1 MATNTNI
8 KTESGCCCQAKAQ
21 SSSCKSKENTLEK
34 VSHNQQLIIEGAGC
48 ASCVG
53 KIEGA
58 LKATLGVVSAEMNF
72 ADRTVTVYGT
82 AKTKELI
89 KAVESAGYNAKPI
102 DDSSATG
109 ALDEKEAADF
119 AYYKKLMRD
128 TFIALSLGVPLMIY
142 SIVVGEM
149 TVETNL
155 ERMSWLVVGILT
167 FGVMYFSGKH
177 FYIGAW
183 KSFKNHSANMD
194 TLIALGTSTAWL
206 YSMVVVFA
214 PDAVPLMARH
224 VYFEATAMIIGLID
238 LGLALEIKARGKTSE
253 AIKRLIGLQAKTAT
267 VVRDNK
273 EVQIGIEQVL
283 FNDIVKVKP
292 GEKIPVDG
300 VVLEGHTSIDESM
313 LTGEPMPA
321 EKAEE
326 DEVVAGTL
334 NKSGMILF
342 RATRVGKDTAL
353 AQIINMVKRAQNS
366 KPPIGRLADVIS
378 AFFVPVVMITSVL
391 SALAWLN
398 FGPEPAIAF
407 AIVSATTVLIIACP
421 CALGLAT
428 PMSVMVGVGKAA
440 EAGVLIRN
448 GEALQ
453 TASKITAMIL
463 DKTGTITEGAPKVTD
478 IILAKATDEKDVLQ
492 LAASLESGSEHPLA
506 QAIVESALDQD
517 IELLKIEAFNAITGF
532 GVEASCNNKA
542 LLFGNDKLMKLKGID
557 LTGFVEQAQS
567 LAKEAKTPMYF
578 AVDGELAAIIAVADP
593 IKSDSIS
600 AIKRLQAN
608 GIRVIMLTGDNKET
622 AAAVAKKA
630 GISEFLAEV
639 LPEDKANKVKELQEG
654 GEIVGMTG
662 DGINDAPALALA
674 DVGFAIG
681 TGTDVAI
688 ESADITLMRGSLHG
702 LADAIA
708 VSKATL
714 RNIKQNLFGAFVYNV
729 AGIPFAAGVLY
740 PFFGILLSPV
750 IAGAAMAFS
759 SLTVVSN
766 ANRLRFFKAQNS

>member
-89 KAVESAGYNAKPI
+89 KAVESVGYNAKPI
-102 DDSSATG
+102 DDSSATD

-177 FYIGAW
+177 FYVGAW

-622 AAAVAKKA
+622 AAAVAKKV

-766 ANRLRFFKAQNS
+766 ANRLRFFKAKEH

>member
-82 AKTKELI
+82 AKTKDLI
-89 KAVESAGYNAKPI
+89 KAVESVGYNAKPI
-102 DDSSATG
+102 DDSSATD

-177 FYIGAW
+177 FYVGAW

-206 YSMVVVFA
+206 YSMVVVFT

-578 AVDGELAAIIAVADP
+578 ALDGELAAIIAVADP

-766 ANRLRFFKAQNS
+766 ANRLRFFKAKEH

>member
-21 SSSCKSKENTLEK
+21 SSSCKSKDNTLEK

-102 DDSSATG
+102 DDSSATD

-177 FYIGAW
+177 FYVGAW

-194 TLIALGTSTAWL
+194 TLIALGTGTAWV

-313 LTGEPMPA
+313 LTGEPMPV

-334 NKSGMILF
+334 NKSGMIMF
-342 RATRVGKDTAL
+342 KATRVGKDTAL

-378 AFFVPVVMITSVL
+378 AFFVPVVMIISVL

-478 IILAKATDEKDVLQ
+478 IVLAKATDEKDVLQ

-506 QAIVESALDQD
+506 QAIVESALDKD

-532 GVEASCNNKA
+532 GVEANCNNKA

-608 GIRVIMLTGDNKET
+608 GIRIIMLTGDNKET

-766 ANRLRFFKAQNS
+766 ANRLRLFKAKEN

>member
-21 SSSCKSKENTLEK
+21 SSSCKSKDNTLEK

-102 DDSSATG
+102 DDSSATD

-177 FYIGAW
+177 FYVGAW

-194 TLIALGTSTAWL
+194 TLIALGTGTAWV

-313 LTGEPMPA
+313 LTGEPMPV

-334 NKSGMILF
+334 NKSGMIMF
-342 RATRVGKDTAL
+342 KATRVGKDTAL

-378 AFFVPVVMITSVL
+378 AFFVPVVMIISVL

-478 IILAKATDEKDVLQ
+478 IVLAKATDEKDVLQ

-506 QAIVESALDQD
+506 QAIVESALDKD

-532 GVEASCNNKA
+532 GVEANCNNKA

-654 GEIVGMTG
+654 DEIVGMTG

-766 ANRLRFFKAQNS
+766 ANRLRLFKAKEN

>member
-89 KAVESAGYNAKPI
+89 KAVESVGYNAKPI
-102 DDSSATG
+102 DDSSATD

-155 ERMSWLVVGILT
+155 ERISWLVVGILT

-177 FYIGAW
+177 FYVGAW

-194 TLIALGTSTAWL
+194 TLIALGTGTAWL

-224 VYFEATAMIIGLID
+224 VYFEATALIIGLID

-622 AAAVAKKA
+622 AAAVAKKV

-766 ANRLRFFKAQNS
+766 ANRLRFFKAKEH

>member
-109 ALDEKEAADF
+109 ALDEKGAADF

>member
-102 DDSSATG
+102 DDSSATD

-177 FYIGAW
+177 FYVGAW

-194 TLIALGTSTAWL
+194 TLIALGTGTAWL

-622 AAAVAKKA
+622 AAAVAKKV

-766 ANRLRFFKAQNS
+766 ANRLRFFKAKEH

>member
-1 MATNTNI
+1 M
-8 KTESGCCCQAKAQ
+8 
-21 SSSCKSKENTLEK
+21 EK

>member
-102 DDSSATG
+102 DDSSATD

-177 FYIGAW
+177 FYVGAW

-194 TLIALGTSTAWL
+194 TLIALGTGTAWL

-313 LTGEPMPA
+313 LTGEPMPV

-334 NKSGMILF
+334 NKSGMIMF
-342 RATRVGKDTAL
+342 KATRVGKDTAL

-378 AFFVPVVMITSVL
+378 AFFVPVVMIISVL

-478 IILAKATDEKDVLQ
+478 IVLAKATDEKDVLQ

-506 QAIVESALDQD
+506 QAIVESALDKD

-532 GVEASCNNKA
+532 GVEANCNNKA

-766 ANRLRFFKAQNS
+766 ANRLRLFKAKEH

>member
-1 MATNTNI
+1 VATNTNI

-21 SSSCKSKENTLEK
+21 SSSCKSKDNTLEK

-102 DDSSATG
+102 DDSSATD

-177 FYIGAW
+177 FYVGAW

-194 TLIALGTSTAWL
+194 TLIALGTGTAWV

-313 LTGEPMPA
+313 LTGEPMPV

-334 NKSGMILF
+334 NKSGMIMF
-342 RATRVGKDTAL
+342 KATRVGKDTAL

-378 AFFVPVVMITSVL
+378 AFFVPVVMIISVL

-478 IILAKATDEKDVLQ
+478 IVLAKATDEKDVLQ

-506 QAIVESALDQD
+506 QAIVESALDKD

-532 GVEASCNNKA
+532 GVEANCNNKA

-608 GIRVIMLTGDNKET
+608 GIRIIMLTGDNKET

-766 ANRLRFFKAQNS
+766 ANRLRLFKAKEN